1 MGICIIRVGYRNGHP
16 RPPYAMLREGMNVIK
31 YTGKIKSLEKLAG
44 VDNLE
49 EIAIL

>member
-1 MGICIIRVGYRNGHP
+1 
-16 RPPYAMLREGMNVIK
+16 MLKDGVNLIK
-31 YTGKIKSLEKLAG
+31 YTGKIKSLEKLAA